1 MIFQVNHL
9 LQLSG
14 NKPIKN
20 KLLNLMISKTNK
32 SAFKESS
39 PLVSIII
46 LNWNGLDI
54 LEPCLNQVIKTID
67 NIDCEIIVY
76 DNGSSEKGI
85 EKIISKFPSIKLFK
99 SDINFG
105 FAGGNNRAAQKA
117 SGKYIIFLNNDTLPQ
132 SGWLGALTSLAESDS
147 SIGLVGAKIMN
158 DNGTIQNAGAYFDPA
173 INTYAG
179 PYRGYPK
186 DYPAA
191 QIIRD
196 CEVYIA
202 CAVLIK
208 RSLFNLVKG
217 FDESYFQ
224 GYEDYDI
231 CLKIRQAG
239 YRVLYCPEAEV
250 IHFAETSTKR
260 LDIKI
265 RRRIKRQNT
274 KIFFN
279 KWKNNIGSLRLP
291 EIVPEEM
298 TPFNYYTKTR
308 KDLIDFIPYGFRKTL
323 EIGCGAGVLSSD
335 LKKQGKASIIWGVE
349 LDPEAGRSASS
360 VLNGVIIG
368 DFLKVPLNGIPNP
381 LDAVICADV
390 IEHMTDPWGALD
402 RINTLLKPGGEVIMS
417 IPNIRH
423 YKIIKKLIKNQWFY
437 EKEGILD
444 KTHLRFFTLPTLI
457 QLLNYSGFEIIDIFR
472 KKRARPWVIKLGRFF
487 PALEEF
493 LVYQYLIRA
502 RKI

>member
-1 MIFQVNHL
+1 MNQSNEFI
-9 LQLSG
+9 
-14 NKPIKN
+14 NKKN
-20 KLLNLMISKTNK
+20 L
-32 SAFKESS
+32 

-46 LNWNGLDI
+46 LNWNGLDV
-54 LEPCLNQVIKTID
+54 LEPCLKAVTKTIEG
-67 NIDCEIIVY
+67 IDYEIIVY
-76 DNGSSEKGI
+76 DNGSSEKGVH
-85 EKIISKFPSIKLFK
+85 EVVANFPKVKLYK
-99 SDINFG
+99 SNINYG
-105 FAGGNNRAAQKA
+105 FAGGNNRAAKNA
-117 SGKYIIFLNNDTLPQ
+117 SGKYIVFLNNDTLPQ
-132 SGWLGALTSLAESDS
+132 AGWLSAMTALAERDS
-147 SIGLVGAKIMN
+147 AIGLIGAKIMN
-158 DNGTIQNAGAYFDPA
+158 DNGTIQYAGAYFDPS
-173 INTYAG
+173 INSYAG
-179 PYRGYPK
+179 PFRAYPK
-186 DYPAA
+186 NYPPA
-191 QIIRD
+191 QITRD
-196 CEVYIA
+196 CEIYIA

-208 RSLFNLVKG
+208 NSLFNQIDG
-217 FDESYFQ
+217 FDERYFQ
-224 GYEDYDI
+224 GYEDADI
-231 CLKIRQAG
+231 CLKIREAG
-239 YRVLYCPEAEV
+239 YRVVYCPEAEV

-260 LDIKI
+260 LDIKL
-265 RRRIKRQNT
+265 RRRIKRKNAQ
-274 KIFFN
+274 IFFG
-279 KWKNNIGSLRLP
+279 KWKDKIGTLRLP
-291 EIVPEEM
+291 NLVPKEM
-298 TPFNYYTKTR
+298 TPFNYFTKTR
-308 KDLIDFIPYGFRKTL
+308 KDLIDFIPYGFSKTL

-360 VLNGVIIG
+360 VLNGVIVG
-368 DFLKVPLNGIPNP
+368 DFLKVPLDDIPNP

-457 QLLNYSGFEIIDIFR
+457 QLLNYSGFEIVDIFR